1 MKIILG
7 HSNLDLDCIGSMVL
21 ARYIYPDHRL
31 VGSRFIH
38 PVARNLYNLYSY
50 HLDFIP
56 SHELAE
62 HVIEHVVVVDTRS
75 SKRVSEYFDRMGD
88 YRGEV
93 EVYDHHPSDGSDII
107 DAVMHEN
114 GYGANTTAFAVEL
127 RARGIE
133 INSDDATI
141 ALAGIYADTGNFT
154 HDNVTHED
162 FAAATYLMENN
173 ASISTVRK
181 LLGSL
186 KEDHQ
191 ITLFHQLMNE
201 VIFQDFHGHLVALVF
216 IELDKQVAGLAAVV
230 EKVFEVE
237 NVDAIFSVFSFKKEN
252 EVLIIARSQKGKIE
266 VNHLLEKFGGSGHIQ
281 AASALIKKRAGGDVF
296 REFIAHINTEL
307 IPAFAAKDIMTQNV
321 HSVNPDWSLLE
332 ASKFLESI
340 NHTGAPVVD
349 ANGSVTG
356 FISLKNIMVGRRT
369 GNMNS
374 PVKAYMTRKV
384 VTANS
389 DMTIRT
395 IENLFFKNN
404 IGHLPVVDNGKLSG
418 LITRT
423 DYLNFIDS
431 KRLKKN

>member
-62 HVIEHVVVVDTRS
+62 NVIEHVVVVDTRS
-75 SKRVSEYFDRMGD
+75 SKRVQEYFERLGD
-88 YRGEV
+88 YHGEI
-93 EVYDHHPSDGSDII
+93 EVYDHHPSDEMDIPN
-107 DAVMHEN
+107 AVIHEN
-114 GYGANTTAFAVEL
+114 VYGANTTAFAIEL
-127 RARGIE
+127 INRGIK

-141 ALAGIYADTGNFT
+141 ALAGIFADTGNFA
-154 HDNVTHED
+154 HDNVTRDD
-162 FAAATYLMENN
+162 FAAATYLMENQ

-191 ITLFHQLMNE
+191 VTLFHQLMNE
-201 VIFQDFHGHLVALVF
+201 IVFQDFHGHLIALVF
-216 IELDKQVAGLAAVV
+216 IELDKQAAGLAAVV
-230 EKVFEVE
+230 EKVFDVE
-237 NVDAIFSVFSFKKEN
+237 NVDAIFAVFSFKKEN
-252 EVLIIARSQKGKIE
+252 EVLIIARSLKGKIE
-266 VNHLLEKFGGSGHIQ
+266 VNRLLEKFGGSGHPQ
-281 AASALIKKRAGGDVF
+281 ASSALIKKRSGGDVF

-307 IPAFAAKDIMTQNV
+307 TPAITAATIMTENV
-321 HSVNPDWSLLE
+321 SIVKPEWSLLE
-332 ASKFLESI
+332 ASKYLESI

-349 ANGSVTG
+349 ESGTVTG

-374 PVKAYMTRKV
+374 PVKAYMARKV
-384 VTANS
+384 VAAHK

-404 IGHLPVVDNGKLSG
+404 IGHLPVVDNGKLVG
-418 LITRT
+418 LITRS
-423 DYLNFIDS
+423 DYLNYIDA
-431 KRLKKN
+431 KRIKKT